1 MKPQKDVLHGGFL
14 GKFVFVNSFPKPRV
28 ANSLDIPIF
37 VLNDINFMSI
47 TKHNWTKEEILEI
60 YNKPMM
66 ELLYEAATIH
76 REHHDPNTVQ
86 VSTLLSIKTG
96 GCPEDCGYCPQAAR
110 YHTEVEGNDLMKVSH
125 VKAQALRAKASG
137 SSRVCMG
144 AAWRNV
150 KDGPEFDQVLE
161 MVRTIN
167 KLDMEVCCTLGML
180 TENQAH
186 RLAEAGLYAYNHNL
200 DSSEEYYKEV
210 ISTRGF
216 EDRLETIDNVRKTN
230 VTVCSGG
237 IIGMGETEGDR
248 AGMLVALATLNP
260 QPESVP
266 INALVAVD
274 GTPLEDQQ
282 PVEICDMIRMVATT
296 RIVMPETQVRLSA
309 GRTQM
314 SREGQA
320 MCFFAGANS
329 IFAGDKLLTTPN
341 PDVNEDMKL
350 FKLLGLNPQ
359 KPFIKKMQPKTV
371 EAEDSVYESLGEKP
385 KWSRPG
391 HKIERNEEA
400 KQKGKEKKIEKII
413 QKAIDEPL
421 VNIEEKESEKV

>member
-1 MKPQKDVLHGGFL
+1 MRHD
-14 GKFVFVNSFPKPRV
+14 
-28 ANSLDIPIF
+28 
-37 VLNDINFMSI
+37 
-47 TKHNWTKEEILEI
+47 WTREEIMEI
-60 YNKPMM
+60 YNTPLM
-66 ELLYEAATIH
+66 ELLYRAATVH

-110 YHTEVEGNDLMKVSH
+110 YHTDIEGNDLMTVQH

-167 KLDMEVCCTLGML
+167 KLDMEVCCTLGMV
-180 TENQAH
+180 TENQAK

-200 DSSEEYYKEV
+200 DTSEDYYKDV
-210 ISTRGF
+210 ISTRAYQ
-216 EDRLETIDNVRKTN
+216 DRLDTISNVRKTN

-237 IIGMGETEGDR
+237 IIGMGEKLEDR
-248 AGMLVALATLNP
+248 AGMLVALATLDP

-266 INALVAVD
+266 INALVAVE
-274 GTPLEDQQ
+274 GTPMEDIE
-282 PVEICDMIRMVATT
+282 PISIWEMIRMVATT
-296 RIVMPETQVRLSA
+296 RIVMPKTQVRLSA
-309 GRTQM
+309 GRTEM

-341 PDVNEDMKL
+341 PDVNQDMEM
-350 FKLLGLNPQ
+350 FKMLGLTPQ
-359 KPFIKKMQPKTV
+359 KAFVKKAQPETV
-371 EAEDSVYESLGEKP
+371 EAEDSAYNPLGEKP
-385 KWSRPG
+385 KWTRPG
-391 HKIERNEEA
+391 HKIARNEA
-400 KQKGKEKKIEKII
+400 ARKK
-413 QKAIDEPL
+413 
-421 VNIEEKESEKV
+421 

>member
-1 MKPQKDVLHGGFL
+1 L
-14 GKFVFVNSFPKPRV
+14 
-28 ANSLDIPIF
+28 
-37 VLNDINFMSI
+37 
-47 TKHNWTKEEILEI
+47 
-60 YNKPMM
+60 
-66 ELLYEAATIH
+66 
-76 REHHDPNTVQ
+76 HHDPNTVQ

-110 YHTEVEGNDLMKVSH
+110 YHTNIEGNDLMSVQQ

-150 KDGPEFDQVLE
+150 KDGEEFDQVLE

-167 KLDMEVCCTLGML
+167 KLEMEVCCTLGMI
-180 TENQAH
+180 TENQAE

-200 DSSEEYYKEV
+200 DSSEDYYKEV

-216 EDRLETIDNVRKTN
+216 EDRLKTIDNVRKTN

-237 IIGMGETEGDR
+237 IIGMGENIEDR
-248 AGMLVALATLNP
+248 AGMLVALSTLNP

-266 INALVAVD
+266 INALVAVE
-274 GTPLEDQQ
+274 GTPLEDQE
-282 PVEICDMIRMVATT
+282 PVSIWEMIRMVATT

-309 GRTQM
+309 GRM
-314 SREGQA
+314 EMNREGQTL
-320 MCFFAGANS
+320 CFFAGANS

-341 PDVNEDMKL
+341 PNVNEDMEM
-350 FKLLGLNPQ
+350 FKLLGLEPQ

-371 EAEDSVYESLGEKP
+371 EASESQFKSLDENP
-385 KWSRPG
+385 KWSRPD
-391 HKIERNEEA
+391 HKIERNELA
-400 KQKGKEKKIEKII
+400 KQHAKSLK
-413 QKAIDEPL
+413 
-421 VNIEEKESEKV
+421 

>member
-1 MKPQKDVLHGGFL
+1 MNEV
-14 GKFVFVNSFPKPRV
+14 R
-28 ANSLDIPIF
+28 
-37 VLNDINFMSI
+37 
-47 TKHNWTKEEILEI
+47 HNWTKEAILDI
-60 YNKPMM
+60 YNKPLM
-66 ELLYEAATIH
+66 ELLYEAATVH
-76 REHHDPNTVQ
+76 RKYHDPNTVQ

-110 YHTEVEGNDLMKVSH
+110 YHTNITGNDLMSVQQ
-125 VKAQALRAKASG
+125 VKAQALRAKSSG

-167 KLDMEVCCTLGML
+167 KLNMEVCCTLGML

-200 DSSEEYYKEV
+200 DTSEDYYKDV
-210 ISTRGF
+210 ISTRAF
-216 EDRLETIDNVRKTN
+216 KDRLDTIGNVRKSN

-237 IIGMGETEGDR
+237 IIGMGEKIEDR
-248 AGMLVALATLNP
+248 AGMLVALATLDP

-266 INALVAVD
+266 INALVAVE
-274 GTPLEDQQ
+274 GTPMEDME
-282 PVEICDMIRMVATT
+282 PIAIWDMVRMVATT

-309 GRTQM
+309 GRTEM

-320 MCFFAGANS
+320 ICFFAGANS

-341 PDVNEDMKL
+341 PDVNQDMEM
-350 FKLLGLNPQ
+350 FRLLGLTPQ
-359 KPFIKKMQPKTV
+359 KPFTKVSQPATV
-371 EAEDSVYESLGEKP
+371 EARDSKYGSLGEKP
-385 KWSRPG
+385 KWTRPE
-391 HKIERNEEA
+391 HSIERNEMAKERA
-400 KQKGKEKKIEKII
+400 KQNG
-413 QKAIDEPL
+413 
-421 VNIEEKESEKV
+421 

>member
-1 MKPQKDVLHGGFL
+1 
-14 GKFVFVNSFPKPRV
+14 
-28 ANSLDIPIF
+28 
-37 VLNDINFMSI
+37 MSV
-47 TKHNWTKEEILEI
+47 TRHDWTSDEILDI
-60 YNKPMM
+60 YNKPLM
-66 ELLYEAATIH
+66 ELLYEAATVH
-76 REHHDPNTVQ
+76 RKYHDPNTVQ

-110 YHTEVEGNDLMKVSH
+110 YHTDIEGNDLMSVQQ

-150 KDGPEFDQVLE
+150 KDGPEFDDVLE

-167 KLDMEVCCTLGML
+167 KLEMEVCCTLGMI
-180 TENQAH
+180 TENQAQ

-200 DSSEEYYKEV
+200 DTSEEYYKEV
-210 ISTRGF
+210 ISTRGY
-216 EDRLETIDNVRKTN
+216 EDRLETINNVRKTN

-237 IIGMGETEGDR
+237 IIGMGEKTEDR
-248 AGMLVALATLNP
+248 AGMLVALAKLNP

-274 GTPLEDQQ
+274 GTPMEDQT
-282 PVEICDMIRMVATT
+282 PVEIWDMIRMVATT
-296 RIVMPETQVRLSA
+296 RIVMPQTQVRLSA
-309 GRTQM
+309 GRTEM

-341 PDVNEDMKL
+341 PDVNEDMKM
-350 FKLLGLNPQ
+350 FEMLGLNPQ
-359 KPFIKKMQPKTV
+359 KPFVKKAQPETI
-371 EAEDSVYESLGEKP
+371 EAEDSKLASKGEKP
-385 KWSRPG
+385 KWTRPN
-391 HKIERNEEA
+391 HTITKNELA
-400 KQKGKEKKIEKII
+400 KQKGKEALQDK
-413 QKAIDEPL
+413 
-421 VNIEEKESEKV
+421 

>member
-1 MKPQKDVLHGGFL
+1 MALRHD
-14 GKFVFVNSFPKPRV
+14 
-28 ANSLDIPIF
+28 
-37 VLNDINFMSI
+37 
-47 TKHNWTKEEILEI
+47 WTKEEILEI
-60 YNKPMM
+60 YNKPFM
-66 ELLYEAATIH
+66 ELLYEAATVH
-76 REHHDPNTVQ
+76 RKHHDPNTVQ

-110 YHTEVEGNDLMKVSH
+110 YHTDLEGNDLMSVNQ

-150 KDGPEFDQVLE
+150 KDGQEFDNVLE

-180 TENQAH
+180 TENQAQ

-200 DSSEEYYKEV
+200 DTSAEYYKEV
-210 ISTRGF
+210 ISTRGY
-216 EDRLETIDNVRKTN
+216 EDRLKTIDNVRKTN

-237 IIGMGETEGDR
+237 IIGMGESEEDR

-266 INALVAVD
+266 INALVPVE
-274 GTPLEDQQ
+274 GTPMEEQE
-282 PVEICDMIRMVATT
+282 PVPIWEMIRMVATT

-341 PDVNEDMKL
+341 PDVNEDMEM
-350 FKLLGLNPQ
+350 FRMLGLNPQ
-359 KPFIKKMQPKTV
+359 KAFEKKSQPASV
-371 EAEDSVYESLGEKP
+371 DAAESQYKSIGEKP
-385 KWSRPG
+385 KWSRPE
-391 HKIERNEEA
+391 HKIDRNLEA
-400 KQKGKEKKIEKII
+400 QEKARS
-413 QKAIDEPL
+413 KA
-421 VNIEEKESEKV
+421 

>member
-1 MKPQKDVLHGGFL
+1 M
-14 GKFVFVNSFPKPRV
+14 
-28 ANSLDIPIF
+28 A
-37 VLNDINFMSI
+37 
-47 TKHNWTKEEILEI
+47 TKHDWTKEEILEI
-60 YNKPMM
+60 YNKPFM

-110 YHTEVEGNDLMKVSH
+110 YHTDLEGNDLMSVNQ

-150 KDGPEFDQVLE
+150 KDGEEFDNVLE

-180 TENQAH
+180 TENQAE

-210 ISTRGF
+210 ISTRGYQ
-216 EDRLETIDNVRKTN
+216 DRLDTIGNVRKTN

-237 IIGMGETEGDR
+237 IIGMGESEADR
-248 AGMLVALATLNP
+248 AGMLVALSTLNP

-266 INALVAVD
+266 INALVPVE
-274 GTPLEDQQ
+274 GTPLEEQS
-282 PVEICDMIRMVATT
+282 PVPIWEMIRMVATT

-341 PDVNEDMKL
+341 PDVNEDMEM
-350 FKLLGLNPQ
+350 FKMLGLNPQ
-359 KPFIKKMQPKTV
+359 KAFEKKSQP
-371 EAEDSVYESLGEKP
+371 ESIDAENSQYQSKGEKP

-391 HKIERNEEA
+391 HKIERNLEA
-400 KQKGKEKKIEKII
+400 QQKT
-413 QKAIDEPL
+413 KA
-421 VNIEEKESEKV
+421 KA

>member
-1 MKPQKDVLHGGFL
+1 MTEE
-14 GKFVFVNSFPKPRV
+14 R
-28 ANSLDIPIF
+28 
-37 VLNDINFMSI
+37 
-47 TKHNWTKEEILEI
+47 HNWSKQEILNI
-60 YNKPMM
+60 YNKPLM
-66 ELLYEAATIH
+66 ELLYEAATVH
-76 REHHDPNTVQ
+76 RKFHNPNSVQ

-110 YHTEVEGNDLMKVSH
+110 YHTDIEGNDLMSVKQ
-125 VKAQALRAKASG
+125 VKAQALRAKESG

-150 KDGPEFDQVLE
+150 KDGPEFEQVLE

-180 TENQAH
+180 TENQAL

-200 DSSEEYYKEV
+200 DTSEEYYKDV
-210 ISTRGF
+210 ISTRAF
-216 EDRLETIDNVRKTN
+216 DDRLKTIENVRKSN

-237 IIGMGETEGDR
+237 IIGMGESLEDR
-248 AGMLVALATLNP
+248 AGMLVALSTLNP

-266 INALVAVD
+266 INALVPVE
-274 GTPLEDQQ
+274 GTPMEDFT
-282 PVEICDMIRMVATT
+282 PVPIWDMIRMVATT
-296 RIVMPETQVRLSA
+296 RIVMPKTQVRLSA
-309 GRTQM
+309 GRTSM

-341 PDVNEDMKL
+341 PDVHEDMEM
-350 FKLLGLNPQ
+350 FKALGLQPQ
-359 KPFIKKMQPKTV
+359 KPFKKSPQPISKS
-371 EAEDSVYESLGEKP
+371 AEESLLKPIGEVP

-391 HKIERNEEA
+391 HKIPRNEKA
-400 KQKGKEKKIEKII
+400 KENSKIKRTT
-413 QKAIDEPL
+413 
-421 VNIEEKESEKV
+421 